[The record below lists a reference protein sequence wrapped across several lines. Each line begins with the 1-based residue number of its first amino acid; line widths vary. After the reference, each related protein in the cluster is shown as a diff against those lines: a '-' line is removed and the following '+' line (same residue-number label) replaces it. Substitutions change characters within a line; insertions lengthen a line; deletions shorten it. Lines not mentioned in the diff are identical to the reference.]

1 MVCRLKEEDSYSLWG
16 EESLRGHPAAPCSL
30 LPWAW
35 PWIPGHRG
43 CLSQARGTQASH
55 GSPWPVSESWVVRSQ
70 MGCSSDS
77 PHSLLSPWSWI
88 LAFSCRFS
96 SSRSCLQTAPSPLLL
111 WEADPDCSHIT
122 HDLPA
127 SSLITKLLLPFP
139 TLPFVYSE
147 TFIIVKPNLPG
158 ERNGNPLQYS
168 CLENP
173 MDRGAWWAT
182 VHGVAEGQTWLSN

>member
-1 MVCRLKEEDSYSLWG
+1 MVCRLKEEDSYSVWG
-16 EESLRGHPAAPCSL
+16 EECLLGHPAAPCSL
-30 LPWAW
+30 LTAGLTLD
-35 PWIPGHRG
+35 PGTPRLPLTPG
-43 CLSQARGTQASH
+43 LLDRRPRVGLPGQAE
-55 GSPWPVSESWVVRSQ
+55 SPEL
-70 MGCSSDS
+70 GCSSDS

-88 LAFSCRFS
+88 LAFNCCFS
-96 SSRSCLQTAPSPLLL
+96 SSCSCLQTAPSPLLL

-122 HDLPA
+122 HDLPD
-127 SSLITKLLLPFP
+127 SSPITKFRLPFP

-158 ERNGNPLQYS
+158 ERNGSPLQCS

-182 VHGVAEGQTWLSN
+182 VHRVAESQTWLSS